1 MPSSWLIASDLL
13 NSGQSGAQK
22 GQDAR
27 FRYLVNFS
35 HSLQVNSRQRFFHSN
50 LDVATENKVCFFS
63 IDFCHEKFMGVF
75 EVSIPKKM
83 FVLKGVF
90 KVSGK

>member
-27 FRYLVNFS
+27 FRYLVNFL
-35 HSLQVNSRQRFFHSN
+35 HSLQENSRQRFFHSN
-50 LDVATENKVCFFS
+50 LDVATENKGCFFL
-63 IDFCHEKFMGVF
+63 IDFCHEKFTGVF
-75 EVSIPKKM
+75 EISIPKII